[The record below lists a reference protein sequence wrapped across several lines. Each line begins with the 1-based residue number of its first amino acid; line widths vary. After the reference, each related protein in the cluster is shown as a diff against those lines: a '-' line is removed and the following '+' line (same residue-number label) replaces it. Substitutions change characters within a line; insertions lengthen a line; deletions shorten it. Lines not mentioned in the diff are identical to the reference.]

1 MGRDRTNS
9 CFRAV
14 ASTEPILSMWSLGTY
29 VLSSRYIPAAIECV
43 TKFSC
48 TANQLSTSNLAEIA
62 LQRAVSMTTA
72 QGGGMRSPSL
82 LLRTLISSTSVR
94 SVLLV
99 AMLIL
104 RGQAVAAAQGY
115 ETMQP
120 MATRAD
126 LTAMADRL
134 SRGSEGD
141 RARAAD
147 LRTRLREGDFRAGDR
162 VRLVIDGSVTQDD
175 TLPVIAGSKI
185 RVKEIGEI
193 SLAGVLRSEL
203 QAHMTKEL
211 GRYIKEVRV
220 QATPLVRLAILGPV
234 GKPGFFYMPS
244 DIAVTDA
251 IMRAGGPGGNADLN
265 KSVIKRSS
273 KELYD
278 SRNTRRA
285 LNEGLTLD
293 QLSLR
298 DGDSIEVGE
307 KSGSN
312 WQKIASIAGVVG
324 TLVWA
329 LSYGFSRR

>member
-1 MGRDRTNS
+1 M
-9 CFRAV
+9 
-14 ASTEPILSMWSLGTY
+14 PSMWSLGTY
-29 VLSSRYIPAAIECV
+29 VWSTRYILRPDDAV
-43 TKFSC
+43 TEFSGVY
-48 TANQLSTSNLAEIA
+48 NHLSTSNLDKTASA
-62 LQRAVSMTTA
+62 RVASMATA
-72 QGGGMRSPSL
+72 SGGGMHSLAILVRKLGSSRPGRAL
-82 LLRTLISSTSVR
+82 LLG
-94 SVLLV
+94 
-99 AMLIL
+99 AALIL
-104 RGQAVAAAQGY
+104 GGGSPATAQGY

-134 SRGSEGD
+134 GRGSESD

-147 LRTRLREGDFRAGDR
+147 LRTRLREGDFHAGDR

-175 TLPVIAGSKI
+175 TLPVIAGSRI
-185 RVKEIGEI
+185 RLKDIGEI

-211 GRYIKEVRV
+211 SRYIKEVRV
-220 QATPLVRLAILGPV
+220 QATPLVRLSILGPV

-265 KSVIKRSS
+265 KSVIRRNT

-307 KSGSN
+307 KTGSN
-312 WQKIASIAGVVG
+312 WQKLASIVGVAG

-329 LSYGFSRR
+329 LSYGLSRR

>member
-1 MGRDRTNS
+1 
-9 CFRAV
+9 
-14 ASTEPILSMWSLGTY
+14 
-29 VLSSRYIPAAIECV
+29 
-43 TKFSC
+43 
-48 TANQLSTSNLAEIA
+48 LAEIA
-62 LQRAVSMTTA
+62 SERAVSMVTA
-72 QGGGMRSPSL
+72 SEGGMHSLTTLVRTCGSSMRARSL
-82 LLRTLISSTSVR
+82 LLAA
-94 SVLLV
+94 VL
-99 AMLIL
+99 AL
-104 RGQAVAAAQGY
+104 RGGDVAAAQGY

-134 SRGSEGD
+134 GRGSESD

-147 LRTRLREGDFRAGDR
+147 LRTRLREGDFHAGDR

-203 QAHMTKEL
+203 QGHMTKEL

-220 QATPLVRLAILGPV
+220 QATPLVRLSILGPV

-251 IMRAGGPGGNADLN
+251 IMRAGGPGATADLN
-265 KSVIKRSS
+265 KSVIRRNT

-278 SRNTRRA
+278 SRNTRTA

-298 DGDSIEVGE
+298 DGDSIEIGE

-312 WQKIASIAGVVG
+312 WQKIASVIGVTS
-324 TLVWA
+324 TLIWA
-329 LSYGFSRR
+329 LTRVSRN